1 MSFWSNRRLCV
12 TQMTMICYMC
22 ITTIL
27 KDRNKKK
34 RNIKKILNCF
44 KNKDNK
50 YIKVNI
56 LKINGK
62 RKYK

>member
-1 MSFWSNRRLCV
+1 MNRRLCV

>member
-1 MSFWSNRRLCV
+1 
-12 TQMTMICYMC
+12 MICYMC